1 MSVVAWWIVPI
12 VATLAA
18 IAWTRWAARP
28 RRPEGVIASVESYR
42 RARDAMAPKPAPR
55 REAVEDRRKRS
66 AS

>member
-1 MSVVAWWIVPI
+1 MSAVAWWIVPA

-28 RRPEGVIASVESYR
+28 RRPEGVTESVENYR
-42 RARDAMAPKPAPR
+42 KLQAAMARPATRSPAKR
-55 REAVEDRRKRS
+55 PRKRP